1 MKWSRIGSTPGIS
14 RGNIVSRPKTAT
26 ADLIYERLEGLV
38 AEGRFADGERLDE
51 VRLAAEFGV
60 SRTPLR
66 EALRLLA
73 NAGLAEFIPN
83 RGTFVR
89 QPDFTRLVEMFEVM
103 AELEAWCVRLAAH
116 RITSAELLLLR
127 QAASLCE
134 RALGQKDYHRY
145 YDENAAFH
153 GIIYDAAGNAFLAE
167 ETRSMQ
173 RRLRPFRQAQ
183 LFAVDRLAR
192 SMEEHRQILAALEA
206 RDAPKAEDLARAH
219 LRIQSV
225 VYQQLRS

>member
-1 MKWSRIGSTPGIS
+1 
-14 RGNIVSRPKTAT
+14 VSLARPAT
-26 ADLIYERLEGLV
+26 ADVIYERLEGLV

-73 NAGLAEFIPN
+73 TAGLADFIPN

-103 AELEAWCVRLAAH
+103 AELEAWCARLAAQ
-116 RITSAELLLLR
+116 RITSAQILLLR

-134 RALGQKDYHRY
+134 RALVQKDYHRY
-145 YDENAAFH
+145 YDENATFH
-153 GIIYDAAGNAFLAE
+153 GIIYDAAGNGFLAE
-167 ETRSMQ
+167 ETRGMQ

-183 LFAVDRLAR
+183 LFAVDRLDR
-192 SMEEHRQILAALEA
+192 SMEEHRQILTALEE
-206 RDAPKAEDLARAH
+206 RDAVRAEDLVRAH
-219 LRIQSV
+219 IRIQSV
-225 VYQQLRS
+225 TYQEVRG